1 MSLGGP
7 PSSYATLP
15 DIELT
20 DRDKKAVRK
29 QPLHGYLKIIENWSG
44 WWFGTVI
51 IFFHMLGMSSSQLT
65 NIFFRGVGIPPTSDE
80 SIAVLWSIIYWTN
93 CKTSIGRSMAFLCPI
108 EANHGL
114 SVIPGSFIETQ
125 SFTIWGNSCIDYSDQ
140 QTQVWNPGYNR
151 LILGEISNHNQPY
164 YVWPYYVWLC
174 LGASKNWLWSLF
186 ILIGNMMTWFLGTS
200 LRTSFN
206 GISWTIF
213 SHTESQPFF
222 HLPVAVFEYILSL
235 SLLVLLLYFIIIVI
249 IIVIIIIQF
258 SLQ

>member
-1 MSLGGP
+1 MNMTISASPWLLQINPHVMSLGGP

-29 QPLHGYLKIIENWSG
+29 QPFHGYLKIIENWSG

-51 IFFHMLGMSSSQLT
+51 IVFHMLGMSSSQLT

-80 SIAVLWSIIYWTN
+80 FIEVLWSIIYWTN

-114 SVIPGSFIETQ
+114 SVIPGSFIEPQ

-200 LRTSFN
+200 
-206 GISWTIF
+206 
-213 SHTESQPFF
+213 
-222 HLPVAVFEYILSL
+222 EY
-235 SLLVLLLYFIIIVI
+235 LVLESAGRSSVTLSHNL
-249 IIVIIIIQF
+249 F
-258 SLQ
+258 SLACCCFWIYYHCYYWYYYF